1 MGVLSLILLIL
12 FGIVSVLLTII
23 VALQD
28 EGDSGLGGVFGGSGG
43 SLFGAA
49 TSKVVIKIT
58 SVLAAVFLALALT
71 FAIINKT
78 SVRDSLLNNV
88 NETVQTDVD
97 TTTQWYS
104 N

>member
-1 MGVLSLILLIL
+1 MGTLSLILLIL
-12 FGIVSVLLTII
+12 FGIVSVLLIII

-49 TSKVVIKIT
+49 TSKVVIRIT
-58 SVLAAVFLALALT
+58 AVLAALFLALALT

-78 SVRDSLLNNV
+78 PTRDSLLTN
-88 NETVQTDVD
+88 
-97 TTTQWYS
+97 TTESVESSSDSSPQWYS